1 MKVWKM
7 TQDMLIEQ
15 NMEINLLIKMMMKIN
30 PEILKFVK
38 VFILLDFCIILYSLF
53 FQNKFWLLN
62 TQVAF
67 ISSLFII
74 IASFLSYRKN
84 IQNRLSNL
92 DLSQINEGIDRDKI
106 DEIDDPYDLYT
117 QYKEIPE
124 DELTTE
130 KIKEIINDE
139 KSKVKRNS
147 FKNTI
152 FSASG
157 FLSIYRILGYGIL
170 IFGFF
175 ALNNNKVFLPI
186 AFIIGLGIVPIGI
199 LFSKLL
205 EKKL

>member
-1 MKVWKM
+1 
-7 TQDMLIEQ
+7 
-15 NMEINLLIKMMMKIN
+15 MEINLLIKMMMKIN
-30 PEILKFVK
+30 LEIQKFAK

-92 DLSQINEGIDRDKI
+92 DLSQINEGVDRDKI

>member
-1 MKVWKM
+1 
-7 TQDMLIEQ
+7 MLIEQ

-30 PEILKFVK
+30 PEILKFAK

-186 AFIIGLGIVPIGI
+186 AFIIGLGIVPLGI

>member
-1 MKVWKM
+1 
-7 TQDMLIEQ
+7 MLIEQ

-30 PEILKFVK
+30 PEILKFAK
-38 VFILLDFCIILYSLF
+38 VFILLDLCLILYSLI
-53 FQNKFWLLN
+53 FQNNLWVLN

-67 ISSLFII
+67 VSSLFIV
-74 IASFLSYRKN
+74 IASFLSYRRN
-84 IQNRLSNL
+84 IQSRLSNL
-92 DLSQINEGIDRDKI
+92 NLTQTNQSEDRDKI

-117 QYKEIPE
+117 EYEQIPE
-124 DELTTE
+124 EELTSE

-139 KSKVKRNS
+139 KSKVNKNS
-147 FKNTI
+147 FKNTL

-175 ALNNNKVFLPI
+175 ALNNNKIFLPI
-186 AFIIGLGIVPIGI
+186 AFIIGLGIVPIGV

>member
-1 MKVWKM
+1 M

-30 PEILKFVK
+30 LEIQKFAK
-38 VFILLDFCIILYSLF
+38 VFILLDFCIILYYLF

-92 DLSQINEGIDRDKI
+92 DLSQINEGVDRDKI

>member
-1 MKVWKM
+1 MH
-7 TQDMLIEQ
+7 IEQ
-15 NMEINLLIKMMMKIN
+15 SMEINLLIKMMMKIN
-30 PEILKFVK
+30 PEILKFAK
-38 VFILLDFCIILYSLF
+38 VFILLDLCLILYSLI
-53 FQNKFWLLN
+53 FQNNLWVLN

-67 ISSLFII
+67 VSSLFIV
-74 IASFLSYRKN
+74 IASFLSYRRN
-84 IQNRLSNL
+84 IQSRLSNL
-92 DLSQINEGIDRDKI
+92 DLTKTNQNEDRDKI

-117 QYKEIPE
+117 EYEQIPE
-124 DELTTE
+124 EELTSE

-139 KSKVKRNS
+139 KSKVNKNS
-147 FKNTI
+147 FKNTL

-175 ALNNNKVFLPI
+175 ALNNNKIFLPI
-186 AFIIGLGIVPIGI
+186 AFIIGLGIVPIGV